1 MTFDR
6 ALIARCGDYCGICA
20 WKEPM
25 NCPGCQAARGDMFHG
40 VCQVAKCSL
49 AKGYAHCGECPD
61 LPCGMLQAIS
71 DDPEHGDNGERLAN
85 LRAWERGEER
95 YIAIGT
101 FGDKGSDVL
110 PSSAEVD
117 G

>member
-1 MTFDR
+1 MTFDH
-6 ALIARCGDYCGICA
+6 ALIARCGAYCGVCS

-25 NCPGCQAARGDMFHG
+25 NCPGCQAARGDVFWG
-40 VCQVAKCSL
+40 VCDVAKCSL
-49 AKGYAHCGECPD
+49 DKDYAHCGECSD
-61 LPCGMLQAIS
+61 VPCGMLQATF

-101 FGDKGSDVL
+101 FGDRKSG
-110 PSSAEVD
+110 AT
-117 G
+117 GG